1 MITFMLDLP
10 KLAEPLQLQL
20 EEALLKVPGAE
31 AFALDDRSGNFSVT
45 ADKNTDALREAVLA
59 IYGWAAEH
67 PSVLA
72 QMKVVCGGKERLLV
86 KKSPNDIIY
95 FLADC

>member
-1 MITFMLDLP
+1 MITFTLDLP
-10 KLAEPLQLQL
+10 KLAEPLLLQL
-20 EEALLKVPGAE
+20 EESLLKVPGVE
-31 AFALDDRSGNFSVT
+31 AFALQDESGNFSVT
-45 ADKNTDALREAVLA
+45 ADKETDALRGAVLA

-72 QMKVVCGGKERLLV
+72 RMKVVCGEKERLLV
-86 KKSPNDIIY
+86 KSSPNDIIY